1 MSIST
6 PWGSYTPPG
15 GTNTEA
21 NVSADITSSLLPAD
35 ATKQANLDA
44 LATSYTQAKATLDNA
59 ITQALTDAN
68 NNASQATLNADI
80 SALQTAY
87 NSFNTVNTS
96 YQQAASQLDSAANKL
111 LAANYVLQG
120 DASTNANTN
129 FNAIVTD
136 LQGRVS
142 STLLS
147 QITSTKNSVNTARQS
162 VNTAVSTLSSQ
173 GSTVLGLRES
183 LVKYQASISTD
194 KAAAILNNGSP
205 PPSSQWQTLSTQA
218 AASDTSSANTTQSQL
233 TTALSTRANNQTTLL
248 SAITSLDTALND
260 PTTGLVPLLQQAS
273 TQSQVSVTAYVNQ
286 LNSDLQTFTTTVTAA
301 LIAQEQATEQSDA
314 LLQTTHYAN
323 HPQSLALLQSEIT
336 AAEAQLS
343 AAQSRTATSATQFS
357 PSDISL
363 PTLPKAGQDLSMA
376 DLMRFI
382 TNVQV
387 FGKHLTAQLQDT
399 DNTLNNLRIS
409 VWRLLVSL
417 INLQIANSIQSVDS
431 LKAADTSYDA
441 TVTSDNT
448 TRQAAAQFAAT
459 TAASSISTINTRIA
473 LVNQN
478 NQTAST
484 NTSQIISD
492 LNSASAS
499 AVDILNKDN
508 VVNPNTINYSDLFNQ
523 DATAS
528 TPQTLQATTVP
539 TPAAPATLALLSTP
553 PTPPATTASQSQI
566 DQYNQGVLAWNQAV
580 YSIRTV
586 LNTGTD
592 PTTGQPFTTITVP
605 TSLPLLVYRDSIPI
619 ESTILPLP
627 PLFAALDALYSLIQG
642 AVQSRQQSARKQQ
655 TALHPNSN
663 EPGTTVAPDQ
673 RPTTGQSAVRGGVG
687 LSTANLSS
695 SITST
700 SPVSEALNAILQTAE
715 FQNVMQNLTEQS
727 TLIAATT
734 TSIRP
739 PEATPNYS
747 RLGILSESDTTITT
761 DTATTDLQLQAVAE
775 TLVTASG
782 NTDNLTKNAV
792 NLVAISPEA
801 QNLSASDQQS
811 LVDQIVL
818 VQQLSLLTFA
828 TVATASIGTNIET
841 NSENPQDIINNIFSI
856 VYPLG
861 EAPEHT
867 LPTAIGSPSKG
878 GEETVLGT
886 TVKETP
892 GVAVG
897 TITTDTGTKV
907 AASVVAGPVAG
918 DTLGATVGAGA
929 TSTGTSTDTQVAANV
944 VTEGPV
950 AGAALGAAVGAVTT
964 SAGTQAGATV
974 VAGSPVA
981 GAGLG
986 VTLGGVTAG
995 TAVSTGAQVTAGTE
1009 GVQAAPLPLDQ
1020 IFKAAE
1026 FGARSSR
1033 DLVAVITTL
1042 LTPSDTKA
1050 PLSVVSPE
1058 FKRVI
1063 ESLQK
1068 LGIILPPDITPQ
1080 SPQFIISLLNQ
1091 VEAEIPEETR
1101 IDFRRDIVSLLST
1114 LQVPQAA
1121 INLIQV
1127 ESEIPIGIQVATAIA
1142 AAPLYELL
1150 SQAGLGLNEEDNQEL
1165 LTLIATSFSP
1175 TGIVTA
1181 PTVQS
1186 PEFTKLIADLR
1197 KIGITLPIEVTP
1209 QSPQF
1214 ITSLLDQIENKIPQ
1228 VNQVDFHKDVVSLLG
1243 FLGVPKEV
1251 RDLIQVRSSA
1261 PLGTQL
1267 TNALAAAPV
1276 YQFLLTTPLSKQQSQ
1291 ELATLIGGALSP
1303 IGFTAI
1309 PPQNSP
1315 EFAKIASDL
1324 QKIGITLPTDVTPQS
1339 PQFIEPVLN
1348 AVEQQIPPAQRADF
1362 RNAVIALLQPLG
1374 LPEQSLNLIQ
1384 TSSSIPIG
1392 TQVASVINSVPSTLI
1407 ASLGI
1412 NLTAIPPQ
1420 TLANIETQVQTAL
1433 PEFTSLAPADKAAL
1447 VIAIGGGIITPA
1459 QATNIA
1465 LSLATVDAQG
1475 LTISTATAL
1484 IWAFNQEADI
1494 VSRIANAQAEQTRL
1508 LNELNKKA
1516 DQERENKKAAIP
1528 PETFLHIKIAFEK
1541 LANSPENKRFVE
1553 DVVAQF
1559 AQTIVMHHNFYKFS
1573 IDFLLDPAKSFLKN
1587 FSILTADKG
1596 QTSNII
1602 PV

>member
-44 LATSYTQAKATLDNA
+44 LTASYTQAKSTLDNA
-59 ITQALTDAN
+59 IAQALTDAN

-147 QITSTKNSVNTARQS
+147 QITSAKNSVNTARQS

-260 PTTGLVPLLQQAS
+260 PTTGLTPLLQQAS

-301 LIAQEQATEQSDA
+301 LIAQETAQETSDA
-314 LLQTTHYAN
+314 SLQTTHYAN
-323 HPQSLALLQSEIT
+323 HPPSLALLQSEIT

-343 AAQSRTATSATQFS
+343 AAQSRSATSATQFS

-448 TRQAAAQFAAT
+448 TRQAAAQQAAT
-459 TAASSISTINTRIA
+459 TAASSIATINTRIA

-605 TSLPLLVYRDSIPI
+605 SSLPLLVYRESIPI
-619 ESTILPLP
+619 ETTILPLP

-782 NTDNLTKNAV
+782 NTDNLTKNGV

-878 GEETVLGT
+878 GEETVLGA
-886 TVKETP
+886 TVEEIP

-897 TITTDTGTKV
+897 TITTDTGTQV

-918 DTLGATVGAGA
+918 DTLGATVEAGA
-929 TSTGTSTDTQVAANV
+929 TSTGTSI
-944 VTEGPV
+944 
-950 AGAALGAAVGAVTT
+950 
-964 SAGTQAGATV
+964 GTQAGATV

-995 TAVSTGAQVTAGTE
+995 TAISTGAQVTAGTE

-1033 DLVAVITTL
+1033 DLVAIITTL
-1042 LTPSDTKA
+1042 LAPSDTKA
-1050 PLSVVSPE
+1050 PLSVVGPE

-1080 SPQFIISLLNQ
+1080 SPQFVISLLNQ

-1121 INLIQV
+1121 INLIQIQ
-1127 ESEIPIGIQVATAIA
+1127 STTPIGTQVATAIA

-1214 ITSLLDQIENKIPQ
+1214 IPSLLDQIETKIPQ
-1228 VNQVDFHKDVVSLLG
+1228 VNQIAFNKDVVSLLG

-1392 TQVASVINSVPSTLI
+1392 TQVANVINSVPSTLI

-1447 VIAIGGGIITPA
+1447 VIAIGGGIITPQ

-1587 FSILTADKG
+1587 FSILTAEKG